1 MTNETVN
8 TVLPDSVDQVFTGL
22 NHLHNMSG
30 EVLIFIVCVAL
41 GFALRKWTE
50 LKLRVT
56 ASAVVA
62 AGAVLNV
69 VMAEGKGSATMPFR
83 IWAMRSLLIGV
94 IIGCVAFLADTVIV
108 SRLKGWIVGG
118 VSLGKN
124 GDKNGDKNGGPP
136 AAPPKST

>member
-22 NHLHNMSG
+22 NHLHSMSAEG
-30 EVLIFIVCVAL
+30 LIFIVCVAF
-41 GFALRKWTE
+41 GFGLRKWT
-50 LKLRVT
+50 KLSLRTT
-56 ASAVVA
+56 AAAVVA

-69 VMAEGKGSATMPFR
+69 VMAEGKSMATMSFR

-94 IIGCVAFLADTVIV
+94 IIGVVAFLADTVIV
-108 SRLKGWIVGG
+108 SRIKGWVTGS

-124 GDKNGDKNGGPP
+124 GNGTPP
-136 AAPPKST
+136 EPPPTTPLQPPK